1 MSLFLVAKA
10 TCIPYSKI
18 LKGIKITCLLF
29 LMILLLTFLGI
40 QGVLYFCFYKKRIA
54 LGNPYR
60 EGQSSDLF
68 KGRVSPTKAFLPTA
82 DGQLPARPS
91 SSSSCS

>member
-10 TCIPYSKI
+10 TCIPYLKI

-40 QGVLYFCFYKKRIA
+40 QGVLYFCFYKKWIA

-60 EGQSSDLF
+60 DGQSGDLF
-68 KGRVSPTKAFLPTA
+68 KGRVFPTKAFLPTA

-91 SSSSCS
+91 SSSCS